1 MVITSDRGSI
11 VCSTGSR
18 SRQRRAAFALLL
30 LIAPSGIAR
39 ADGSLDFYG
48 GWTLHRSVDVS
59 VSETS
64 ASGTTSASE
73 SIDPATT
80 GELGARLQGWF
91 PSHPW
96 LGLGMD
102 VGYFR
107 AEEPGVVIDAY
118 PLAFSLLLRAPLF
131 ASHNRPDG
139 ILQPYAMAGI
149 AFYMADVSV
158 DLEGLEASA
167 FQMGWP
173 LPGAGFD
180 LITGPYLAAGLAWQP
195 ASRFALF
202 GEYRY
207 TSFDV
212 GFDTTN
218 SPILPTMN
226 GRVDTSLTTDHLLV
240 GISYRFPE
248 GSGSK

>member
-1 MVITSDRGSI
+1 M
-11 VCSTGSR
+11 
-18 SRQRRAAFALLL
+18 
-30 LIAPSGIAR
+30 APSGIAR
-39 ADGSLDFYG
+39 AGEGNLDFYG
-48 GWTLHRSVDVS
+48 GWTLHGTVDVS

-73 SIDPATT
+73 SIDPTT
-80 GELGARLQGWF
+80 AGELGARLQGWL
-91 PSHPW
+91 PSHRW

-107 AEEPGVVIDAY
+107 VEGPGVDIDAY

-131 ASHNRPDG
+131 ATHTRPDG
-139 ILQPYAMAGI
+139 ILQPYATAGI

-158 DLEGLEASA
+158 DLEGMEASA

-180 LITGPYLAAGLAWQP
+180 LITGPWLAAGLAWQP

-207 TSFDV
+207 TTFDV

-218 SPILPTMN
+218 SPIVPTMN
-226 GRVDTSLTTDHLLV
+226 GRVDTSLETDHLLV

-248 GSGSK
+248 GGESK